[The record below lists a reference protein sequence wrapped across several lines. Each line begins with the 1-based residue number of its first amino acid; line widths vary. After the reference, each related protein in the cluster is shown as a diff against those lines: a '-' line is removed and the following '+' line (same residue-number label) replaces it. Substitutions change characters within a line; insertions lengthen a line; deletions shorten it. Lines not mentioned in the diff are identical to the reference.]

1 MPRVLLVFLDGVGLG
16 DDDAS
21 YNPFVTADLPR
32 FRSLL
37 EEKRVVRDT
46 APYHA
51 GRASLVAI
59 DATLG
64 VAGTPQSG
72 TGQAALFTGVNAAQ
86 RYGRHF
92 GPWVPAQL
100 QPMVR
105 AGNALTDVVPAI

>member
-21 YNPFVTADLPR
+21 YNPFVTASLPVLHA
-32 FRSLL
+32 LL
-37 EEKRVVRDT
+37 DARPIVRAS
-46 APYHA
+46 APFHA
-51 GRASLVAI
+51 ARASLVAL

-72 TGQAALFTGVNAAQ
+72 TGQATLLTGVNAAQ
-86 RYGRHF
+86 RCGRHF

-100 QPMVR
+100 RPLVRNENVLVR
-105 AGNALTDVVPAI
+105 AQAD